1 MDDQA
6 SLSKLSP
13 NANAE
18 SERIIRD
25 KLTSRMQQLKTEFQT
40 GQDKLLDL
48 DLQQSRLRETLLRI
62 SGAIQVLEEMLQAAK
77 PNEQLAPQG
86 SPPAERSSVGQG

>member
-18 SERIIRD
+18 SERIMRD

-77 PNEQLAPQG
+77 PDEQLAPQG
-86 SPPAERSSVGQG
+86 SPPSERSSVGQG